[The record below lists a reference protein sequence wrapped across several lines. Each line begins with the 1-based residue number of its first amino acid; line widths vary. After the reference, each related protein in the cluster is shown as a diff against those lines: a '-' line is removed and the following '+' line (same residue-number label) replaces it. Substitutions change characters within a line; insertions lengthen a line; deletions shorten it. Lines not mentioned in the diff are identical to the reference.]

1 MSSFFHCQVGD
12 SSGWATQAVGKVIF
26 LAKKIDLFEKVKLVV
41 PISKS
46 RPRSSPCQ
54 IRSTL
59 FKFNYVAAKCDTNSP
74 ERWLEYETVEP
85 LLDISTEKSINIDQ
99 EYQLIL
105 SWRFMLYHSGSQAYI
120 PVIHF
125 MSRYLFPYF

>member
-1 MSSFFHCQVGD
+1 MRV
-12 SSGWATQAVGKVIF
+12 
-26 LAKKIDLFEKVKLVV
+26 
-41 PISKS
+41 
-46 RPRSSPCQ
+46 
-54 IRSTL
+54 TL
-59 FKFNYVAAKCDTNSP
+59 FKSNYVTAKCDTNSP

-105 SWRFMLYHSGSQAYI
+105 FWRFMLYHSSSQAYI